1 MSDRIEK
8 LLTFLKDSPKD
19 SFLNHALAL
28 EYIKA
33 NNDEQAKEVFERNL
47 QIDEN
52 YVATYYHYAKLCE
65 RIADRE
71 KAIALY
77 EKGMQV
83 AKEAKD
89 MHAYSE
95 LQSAY
100 EDLVY

>member
-8 LLTFLKDSPKD
+8 LLAFLKDSPKD

-28 EYIKA
+28 EYIKLG
-33 NNDEQAKEVFERNL
+33 NDKEAQEVFEQNL
-47 QIDEN
+47 QNDEN

-65 RIADRE
+65 RIANRE
-71 KAIALY
+71 RAIALY

-83 AKEAKD
+83 AKAAKD